1 MKVDLFQTIIA
12 IAIGALISYGF
23 SIFNEN
29 YNNMIFGLGNFVIF
43 STSLIFLLGT
53 NFEFTNSG
61 TKVRVVSGVFFVLA
75 MISSLVFTFIN
86 FTVLSLVITNAIIFL
101 VYILVMYSLFTKKN
115 SPL

>member
-43 STSLIFLLGT
+43 YTSLYFYKFL
-53 NFEFTNSG
+53 
-61 TKVRVVSGVFFVLA
+61 
-75 MISSLVFTFIN
+75 
-86 FTVLSLVITNAIIFL
+86 
-101 VYILVMYSLFTKKN
+101 
-115 SPL
+115 